1 MPTILSA
8 TRMAAKVINNETVTS
23 KTLIDNIIINYDMEY
38 QSDIIET
45 GINDHYSIINFTF
58 FCYYLRYLIVLS
70 KC

>member
-58 FCYYLRYLIVLS
+58 FFVI
-70 KC
+70 

>member
-8 TRMAAKVINNETVTS
+8 TRMAAKVIKVTS

-58 FCYYLRYLIVLS
+58 FFVI
-70 KC
+70 